1 MEVQLYLTDLTR
13 NSLCEMVNNINLL
26 FINPLFSF
34 LVLFICC
41 RLCLNNIESRHLT
54 PRFPRYSYP
63 SQHMRWRVTILNV
76 AKRGGEDSVSVVLAV
91 MWETINE
98 AE

>member
-1 MEVQLYLTDLTR
+1 MLSIMFKLYRVSTL
-13 NSLCEMVNNINLL
+13 
-26 FINPLFSF
+26 NP
-34 LVLFICC
+34 
-41 RLCLNNIESRHLT
+41 H
-54 PRFPRYSYP
+54 FPRYSYP